1 MSKSNGHGNVQGENS
16 EKEKPP
22 VEEFRPGDIVGL
34 TAEAIKNGPRLMS
47 PKRLC
52 SVGWPNEFQVVHV
65 FETEEDGV
73 CLFLNPCCQNL
84 IKRNGG
90 WACTGHP
97 VKLDGKMMFAKVKP
111 EVVKRPRK
119 KGDRATSIVA
129 PLLGELGAIE
139 YLEDEEDPGLVL
151 RILGQQTV
159 MKGSVAKAVAQFAK
173 DNGLL

>member
-1 MSKSNGHGNVQGENS
+1 MSKNGQGNVKREEPKP
-16 EKEKPP
+16 EKP
-22 VEEFRPGDIVGL
+22 VEEFKPGDIVAL
-34 TAEAIKNGPRLMS
+34 TEKAMKNGPRLMS
-47 PKRLC
+47 PKRLF

-84 IKRNGG
+84 LNYGTG
-90 WACTGHP
+90 AWACQGHP
-97 VKLDGKMMFAKVKP
+97 VRWEGKTMFQKTTP
-111 EVVKRPRK
+111 EVSKRPRK
-119 KGDRATSIVA
+119 KGDRTTSIVA
-129 PLLGELGAIE
+129 PVLGELGAIE

>member
-1 MSKSNGHGNVQGENS
+1 
-16 EKEKPP
+16 
-22 VEEFRPGDIVGL
+22 
-34 TAEAIKNGPRLMS
+34 
-47 PKRLC
+47 
-52 SVGWPNEFQVVHV
+52 VGWPNEFQVIHV
-65 FETEEDGV
+65 FETPEDGV
-73 CLFLNPCCQNL
+73 CLVLSPCCQNL
-84 IKRNGG
+84 INHGTG
-90 WACTGHP
+90 AWSCTGHP
-97 VKLDGKMMFAKVKP
+97 VKLDGKTMFEKVKP

-159 MKGSVAKAVAQFAK
+159 MKGSVAKAVAKFAQ